1 MEHLLGMTQCFSH
14 DLEYRTVD
22 LAIREVSPMPD
33 GNVVRGTA
41 IVFERWQRVAAL
53 DARAVAGSARRREKI
68 VVASIK
74 LPDLSD
80 IINNAL
86 DQELKRQHNDIR
98 ALVNHNPDKYLGS
111 MFNRSLK
118 LNKTADTLD
127 FELTVPKTTVGNDL
141 IAILAN
147 ETVVA
152 MSVGFKSKGSKSNIK
167 QIDFDDSAIEKEL
180 EKTGGITKTNI
191 LDNTPINLQEG
202 RLNGS
207 DYVEGINVRSG
218 RNWRVYKSFDLRE
231 ISFLIGQE
239 PAWQGVYGQLGSG
252 KPQPTSQQQARRA
265 RELAMVEM
273 RCY

>member
-1 MEHLLGMTQCFSH
+1 MTQCFSH
-14 DLEYRTVD
+14 DLDFRTLD
-22 LAIREVSPMPD
+22 LTIREVSPTPD

-41 IVFERWQRVAAL
+41 VVFERWQRVADL
-53 DARAVAGSARRREKI
+53 DARAVAGSSRRREKI
-68 VVASIK
+68 TVASIN

-80 IINNAL
+80 LINDAI
-86 DQELKRQHNDIR
+86 DRELRSQHNDIR

-118 LNKTADTLD
+118 LEKTADTLD

-141 IAILAN
+141 LAILAN
-147 ETVVA
+147 EGGVVA
-152 MSVGFKSKGSKSNIK
+152 MSVGFKSRGRNSNVK
-167 QIDFDDSAIEKEL
+167 QIDFDDSKLEEEL
-180 EKTGGITKTNI
+180 DDKGAVNSSM
-191 LDNTPINLQEG
+191 LDNTPINLQTG
-202 RLNGS
+202 KLNGS
-207 DYVEGINVRSG
+207 DFVEGVNVRNG

-273 RCY
+273 RC